1 MDIKEIL
8 GELYTPEIEEKL
20 AGKNLTDLSTG
31 DYVAK
36 GKYESMVNKF
46 NELNS
51 EKVKMQEEL
60 DNLNISKMT
69 DEQKRELELET
80 LKKELDETN
89 KRYNRAE
96 IEKIYV
102 QAGIKE
108 DEYSSLLE
116 NVGSDNLEQSKKIAN
131 SMLSIINTRTA
142 NATQKAKEDIMKN
155 TPEPQKG
162 NSDNSGVTLAQFKKM
177 SANEMIKF
185 KEEQPELF
193 KEYIKK

>member
-89 KRYNRAE
+89 RRYNRAE